1 MSVVNSHT
9 NRLVADQA
17 SFLQRSLAALIAFAV
32 LTASS
37 HVAVPV
43 GPVPMTMQTLA
54 VTLTGVFL
62 GPRLGA
68 ATVAFWV
75 AAGFSGLPIFA
86 MGNGGIAAL
95 TGPTAGFLYSFPLIA
110 AMAGVLAEK
119 GGVVRTFLA
128 MFAANLA
135 CLVLGSAWLVAVLSM
150 PVEKAFAVGAAPF
163 VLGAFLKSVLG
174 ALLVKASDR
183 LH

>member
-1 MSVVNSHT
+1 MSVVSAHT
-9 NRLVADQA
+9 HRLLTDKAQ
-17 SFLQRSLAALIAFAV
+17 FFEKSLAALIAFAV

-43 GPVPMTMQTLA
+43 GPVPMTMQTL
-54 VTLTGVFL
+54 TGVFL
-62 GPRLGA
+62 GPRFGA
-68 ATVAFWV
+68 AVVAFWV

-95 TGPTAGFLYSFPLIA
+95 TGPTAGFLYSFPVIA
-110 AMAGVLAEK
+110 AMAGWLAGK
-119 GGVVRTFLA
+119 GGILRTFSA
-128 MFAANLA
+128 MLVANLA
-135 CLVLGSAWLVAVLSM
+135 CLVIGSTWLTVVLAM
-150 PVEKAFAVGAAPF
+150 PVAKAFAVGAAPF

-174 ALLVKASDR
+174 ALLVKASER

>member
-1 MSVVNSHT
+1 MSVVSAHT
-9 NRLVADQA
+9 HRLLTDKAQ
-17 SFLQRSLAALIAFAV
+17 FFEKSLAALIAFAV

-62 GPRLGA
+62 GPRFGA
-68 ATVAFWV
+68 AVVAFWV

-95 TGPTAGFLYSFPLIA
+95 TGPTAGFLYSFPVIA
-110 AMAGVLAEK
+110 AMAGWLAGK
-119 GGVVRTFLA
+119 GGILRTFSA
-128 MFAANLA
+128 MLVANLA
-135 CLVLGSAWLVAVLSM
+135 CLVIGSTWLTVVLAM
-150 PVEKAFAVGAAPF
+150 PVAKAFAVGAAPF
-163 VLGAFLKSVLG
+163 GLGAFLKSVLG
-174 ALLVKASDR
+174 ALLVKASER

>member
-1 MSVVNSHT
+1 MSVVSAHT
-9 NRLVADQA
+9 HRLLTDKAQ
-17 SFLQRSLAALIAFAV
+17 FFEKSLAALIAFAV

-62 GPRLGA
+62 GPRFGA
-68 ATVAFWV
+68 AVVAFWV

-95 TGPTAGFLYSFPLIA
+95 TGPTAGFLYSFPVIA
-110 AMAGVLAEK
+110 AMAGWLA
-119 GGVVRTFLA
+119 GILRTFSA
-128 MFAANLA
+128 MLVANLA
-135 CLVLGSAWLVAVLSM
+135 CLVIGSTWLTVVLAM
-150 PVEKAFAVGAAPF
+150 PVAKAFAVGAAPF

-174 ALLVKASDR
+174 ALLVKASER

>member
-1 MSVVNSHT
+1 MSVVSAHT
-9 NRLVADQA
+9 HRLLTDKAQ
-17 SFLQRSLAALIAFAV
+17 FFEKSLAALIAFAV

-62 GPRLGA
+62 GPRFGA
-68 ATVAFWV
+68 AVVAFWV

-95 TGPTAGFLYSFPLIA
+95 TGPTAGFLYSFPVIA
-110 AMAGVLAEK
+110 AMAACSAYTLLLSPGIASTLRFCGMLSFLVSDSLLVFCTFRQNGEK
-119 GGVVRTFLA
+119 PWQAGVV
-128 MFAANLA
+128 MSSYIAAQT
-135 CLVLGSAWLVAVLSM
+135 
-150 PVEKAFAVGAAPF
+150 
-163 VLGAFLKSVLG
+163 
-174 ALLVKASDR
+174 LLCMGFS
-183 LH
+183 L